1 MGQKNKFKIAI
12 ILITVLFSI
21 IVFYRVFSVIKSKRA
36 LAGDPATSIPVEV
49 SKVVRGQ
56 IERRL
61 LLTGTINPNADVDV
75 FSKIT
80 GKLEKVYADVGDKVK
95 KGDLLAV
102 IEHKDLSLQLE
113 QAQANLEVSKATL
126 EQAKVNYETASD
138 ELERMKSLFK
148 DGTVSRQQYD
158 SAESKF
164 NNAKAQ
170 LKLSEAQAN
179 SLQTAALN
187 LAKDRL
193 DDSKIAAPISGV
205 ITLRNFDTGDMVSN
219 SASSQNNAIFK
230 IEDIETVHALTN
242 VAEVD
247 LPHIKAG
254 MDAQITVAAF
264 PGETFYGKVSMITP
278 SLNTVT
284 RTSSVEIE
292 IQNKDNRLKSGF
304 FANIILSVKNV
315 TDALL
320 VPKEALLSKEGKNI
334 AFVVNGGVSHL
345 RRVETGLRD
354 DRNIQV
360 LNGLKEGEEVIIT
373 GIHDL
378 EDGLKVKKEK
388 I

>member
-158 SAESKF
+158 SAVSKF

>member
-170 LKLSEAQAN
+170 LKLSETQAN